1 VTPAL
6 TFRRALLGTIALAL
20 LAGLVPA
27 SVMLDRQLAGALE
40 ARARSDLA
48 LAPAVFGDR
57 QLSAADAMMMHA
69 KEFAHSSALADALVR
84 GDRAGVRRVAEEARA
99 ALGGEPV
106 VVGADGAVWTGPTA
120 APALADLLPKTRLGA
135 MPVATVRDGA
145 TLNDVA
151 LAPVEHQGRWVGA
164 AGLATK
170 LDEQRAA
177 AIAGLTRADVIAVAA
192 DSAGGVPM
200 VVASTLDT
208 ATTASIARSMP
219 PWAVA
224 DTSPAAPVAGT
235 PARAAA
241 VHDLTLGERRLIATM
256 ASLGSAGHIVLVR
269 DLGAELAVMPR
280 LRRIALWSAVAALG
294 SALLLGFA
302 LAMRIARPVSDLA
315 GAADALARGDFAAPV
330 PDPAAV
336 GVREVRRLAGAFG
349 TMRSALAER
358 IAELHDANDALADRN
373 ARLTALQA
381 DLVQRERLVA
391 TGRLVTHLAHEIR
404 NPVAGLRN
412 CLELIRRR
420 LAGDPEG
427 LEFADLAI
435 DELLRM
441 HELAEQML
449 DVNRPRDAS
458 ASRCRP
464 ADVVRDVVTLLSAG
478 ASADAAPI
486 TWRLGEDATGDEI
499 AAMPADALKQVLLN
513 LAQNGRDAIG
523 TRVSR
528 GDDGARAGVYIVVRA
543 AETSVVI
550 EVRDDGPGVPA
561 ELATRIFDPF
571 FTTKPEMRGVGLG
584 LSIAEGLVRGVG
596 GRLTL
601 ASRGGSAQQHGAMFE
616 IELPRATESE
626 TGAGHATTH
635 DGIAGAP
642 RRAQRPSEVV

>member
-1 VTPAL
+1 VASGL
-6 TFRRALLGTIALAL
+6 TFRRALLGAIASAL

-27 SVMLDRQLAGALE
+27 SVILDRQLAGALE

-69 KEFAHSSALADALVR
+69 KDFAHSGALADALVR
-84 GDRAGVRRVAEEARA
+84 GDRAEVRRVAEDARS
-99 ALGGEPV
+99 ALGGDPL

-120 APALADLLPKTRLGA
+120 APALADLLPKTRRGD

-145 TLNDVA
+145 TMNDVA

-164 AGLATK
+164 AGLATR
-170 LDEQRAA
+170 LDEQRAS
-177 AIAGLTRADVIAVAA
+177 AIAGLTRADVI
-192 DSAGGVPM
+192 
-200 VVASTLDT
+200 VVASDSASGAPLVAATTLDT
-208 ATTASIARSMP
+208 AITALIARSMP
-219 PWAVA
+219 RWATA
-224 DTSPAAPVAGT
+224 DSTAVPTGSPART
-235 PARAAA
+235 AA
-241 VHDLTLGERRLIATM
+241 VHDLTLGGRRLIVTM
-256 ASLGSAGHIVLVR
+256 ASLGAAGHIVLVR
-269 DLGAELAVMPR
+269 DLDAELAVMPR
-280 LRRIALWSAVAALG
+280 LRRIALFSAVAALG
-294 SALLLGFA
+294 CALLLGFG
-302 LAMRIARPVSDLA
+302 LATRIARPVSQLA

-330 PDPAAV
+330 PESEEI
-336 GVREVRRLAGAFG
+336 GVREVSRLAGAFG

-391 TGRLVTHLAHEIR
+391 TGRLVTQLAHEIR
-404 NPVAGLRN
+404 NPVASLRN

-420 LAGDPEG
+420 LADDPEG
-427 LEFADLAI
+427 REFADLAI

-458 ASRCRP
+458 AARCRP
-464 ADVVRDVVTLLSAG
+464 ADVVRDVVTLASAG

-486 TWRLGEDATGDEI
+486 TWALGAGATGDEV
-499 AAMPADALKQVLLN
+499 AAMPADALKQVVLN
-513 LAQNGRDAIG
+513 LVQNGRDAIG
-523 TRVSR
+523 ARGSR
-528 GDDGARAGVYIVVRA
+528 SSTGRAGVHVVLHADA
-543 AETSVVI
+543 ASVAIDVH
-550 EVRDDGPGVPA
+550 DDGPGIPL

-601 ASRGGSAQQHGAMFE
+601 VSTGGGATGEGAVFR
-616 IELPRATESE
+616 IELPRVEAEPA
-626 TGAGHATTH
+626 AGENDRAA
-635 DGIAGAP
+635 DAEAGEP
-642 RRAQRPSEVV
+642 GRPVVRAGGMP